1 MINIVLSSKPKI
13 VCIKIAPTLRNKP
26 IFKIPPRHN
35 KTAPSIRTSLP
46 NLKLWQ
52 HTKNGHWFTPI
63 SSTKYPYKFSDPL
76 VNQIE
81 HFCDVIQKKK
91 KPIITAS
98 IANETIKV
106 IEAIKL
112 SSKTKKLVEL
122 KH

>member
-1 MINIVLSSKPKI
+1 MANRKEIFGLVDYILSEKSSYLIGGTK
-13 VCIKIAPTLRNKP
+13 A
-26 IFKIPPRHN
+26 
-35 KTAPSIRTSLP
+35 SMSLP

-52 HTKNGHWFTPI
+52 HSKNGHWVTPI
-63 SSTKYPYKFSDPL
+63 SSTNYPYKFSDPL

-122 KH
+122 TY